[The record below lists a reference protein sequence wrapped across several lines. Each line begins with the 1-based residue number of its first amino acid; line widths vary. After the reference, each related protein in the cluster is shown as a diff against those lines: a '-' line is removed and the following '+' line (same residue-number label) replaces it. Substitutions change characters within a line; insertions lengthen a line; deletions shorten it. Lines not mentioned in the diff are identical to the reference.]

1 MMFILIAYF
10 AAKMTTFK
18 FCAEAMAKRCKIKK
32 KKFELSKYLILKSIE
47 AYLLLLLILIVTQC
61 TIFLYES

>member
-1 MMFILIAYF
+1 
-10 AAKMTTFK
+10 MTTFK